1 MRRTGACFCCLAM
14 VALIFAAAPAKA
26 GDNSIDVAV
35 IVYDGV
41 LTSDIT
47 APLEVF
53 GNAAR
58 KPWLSSDPKTSIGQS
73 IQRRSSQE
81 RHVVSAESASSGSA
95 AAIVSATRSSAA
107 KFQWFK
113 ISLRSAGVTAW

>member
-1 MRRTGACFCCLAM
+1 MRRTGAFFCCLAM
-14 VALIFAAAPAKA
+14 VGLIFAAGHAKA

-53 GNAAR
+53 GDAAR
-58 KPWLSSDPKTSIGQS
+58 KPWLHKIKVEAVAADGDLDILTEEGVKLKGDRLLAGAP
-73 IQRRSSQE
+73 RY
-81 RHVVSAESASSGSA
+81 SA
-95 AAIVSATRSSAA
+95 IT
-107 KFQWFK
+107 
-113 ISLRSAGVTAW
+113 